1 MIKVSRIETDNE
13 LKAGIESLT
22 SIFIEEYHITQH
34 GLKKICT
41 NSIVVKSKY

>member
-22 SIFIEEYHITQH
+22 SIV
-34 GLKKICT
+34 
-41 NSIVVKSKY
+41 IVEVFFF